1 MEISEVSD
9 SKASSVG
16 NGSMQSSSSFKG
28 SDNLGND
35 SAHYETF
42 LLEEMDSYFDDIDT
56 RLIVSRM
63 VNDSVVK
70 GMVNAVSE
78 EAAEKIASKEKE
90 VALLKGKLRCYESG
104 EFRDKDCGSS
114 SATSIELEKMN
125 FDVLPDSGGQC
136 NHIEEHLTNLKIA
149 AEGQSRR
156 LKEEI
161 EEIRGFSSVSKMNMG
176 AIQQGKIAEKC
187 VETEES
193 IDTLKDI
200 IRSVNEE
207 IDNIVL
213 FSKASLY
220 EWKWE
225 QEFQEEVKDI
235 VFQSYIRS
243 IQKEFEAKLL
253 KQRVRALGSQN
264 KKVSELSSLRQELDV
279 ISRSLFSPEMG
290 KLQSH
295 GSHEFTDEWTNGE
308 RKDRIHRKG
317 PSTVLREENSIAAT
331 AKSDLSE
338 NKTAG
343 VTESQL
349 KRMPKDELISYF
361 KSEMTNLKRNHEL
374 TVQELTE
381 DYFSLKREFLKEK
394 GSSHLRKDRDL
405 DALRKKIPEVI
416 TKLDDILVENEKLPA
431 ICDDYENICSL
442 NDRVENLLSEIQSLS
457 GLLADKTKEVKCLS
471 SQVSDA
477 EDKMLHHSSAE
488 VNLSKQIKTLKCDM
502 EDANI
507 EVFIREKIYISILK
521 ESIGNFECDLE
532 DLDIEKIIMN
542 EMCATIFNEAIKDY
556 QAAINHMEMKYDEEK
571 EKRIYLEATLSA
583 NEKTLLLEIKGKEQL
598 KEKIVSLS
606 ETMKEKVMLAS
617 EAEST
622 LIKQREQFELG
633 WQELNR
639 LKDQTSQQERLISEN
654 NKESESLKRRLDEA
668 LEQIGLYKV
677 EISKLDQKLKRSMD
691 VSREAER
698 QISTLHGIIKEKQ
711 DTAIASDKKQR
722 KKMASIMVSLQE
734 LYKAMADFECRV
746 AENIVQNNSRL
757 EMLNCHHSPLVQQAN
772 LIKREGLVHKLMLER
787 RCSDLQKAEAEV
799 DLLGDEVDAL
809 LSLLEKIY
817 IALDH
822 YSPILQ
828 HYTGIMEILKLVRRE
843 LK

>member
-9 SKASSVG
+9 AKASSVG
-16 NGSMQSSSSFKG
+16 DGSMQSSSSFKG
-28 SDNLGND
+28 SENLGND
-35 SAHYETF
+35 SSHYETF
-42 LLEEMDSYFDDIDT
+42 LVEEMDSYLADIDT

-70 GMVNAVSE
+70 GIVNAVSE
-78 EAAEKIASKEKE
+78 EAAEKISSKETE
-90 VALLKGKLRCYESG
+90 VALLNGKLRCYESD

-125 FDVLPDSGGQC
+125 LDVILDSGGQW

-200 IRSVNEE
+200 IRSVNKE
-207 IDNIVL
+207 IDSIVL

-225 QEFQEEVKDI
+225 QEFQEEVKNI
-235 VFQSYIRS
+235 VFQSYTRS

-253 KQRVRALGSQN
+253 KQGVRALGSQN

-295 GSHEFTDEWTNGE
+295 GSHELTDEWTNGE
-308 RKDRIHRKG
+308 RKDRIHRKV
-317 PSTVLREENSIAAT
+317 PSTALRDENSIAAT

-338 NKTAG
+338 NKTDR

-349 KRMPKDELISYF
+349 KRMAKDELISYF

-416 TKLDDILVENEKLPA
+416 IKLDDILVENEKLPA

-442 NDRVENLLSEIQSLS
+442 NDRVENLLSENQCLR
-457 GLLADKTKEVKCLS
+457 GLLADKTKAVKHLS

-477 EDKMLHHSSAE
+477 ADKMSNHSSVE
-488 VNLSKQIKTLKCDM
+488 VNLLKQIKKLKCDM

-507 EVFIREKIYISILK
+507 KVFIREKIYI
-521 ESIGNFECDLE
+521 
-532 DLDIEKIIMN
+532 
-542 EMCATIFNEAIKDY
+542 
-556 QAAINHMEMKYDEEK
+556 
-571 EKRIYLEATLSA
+571 
-583 NEKTLLLEIKGKEQL
+583 
-598 KEKIVSLS
+598 
-606 ETMKEKVMLAS
+606 
-617 EAEST
+617 
-622 LIKQREQFELG
+622 
-633 WQELNR
+633 
-639 LKDQTSQQERLISEN
+639 
-654 NKESESLKRRLDEA
+654 
-668 LEQIGLYKV
+668 
-677 EISKLDQKLKRSMD
+677 
-691 VSREAER
+691 
-698 QISTLHGIIKEKQ
+698 
-711 DTAIASDKKQR
+711 
-722 KKMASIMVSLQE
+722 
-734 LYKAMADFECRV
+734 
-746 AENIVQNNSRL
+746 
-757 EMLNCHHSPLVQQAN
+757 
-772 LIKREGLVHKLMLER
+772 
-787 RCSDLQKAEAEV
+787 
-799 DLLGDEVDAL
+799 
-809 LSLLEKIY
+809 
-817 IALDH
+817 
-822 YSPILQ
+822 
-828 HYTGIMEILKLVRRE
+828 
-843 LK
+843 